1 MAADLISRGFTDVVH
16 IQSRFPDSKEA
27 GPHQIP
33 PAADRAPGT
42 GGKDRLMR
50 IGVRRLLT
58 FPNPVN
64 EYAARSV
71 AGMVVLLCIATLV
84 VRTSWP
90 LWPLALGFVA
100 RVASGPR
107 FSPFGQLATRVIA
120 PRLGPAKL
128 VPGPPK
134 RFAQTIGATLSV
146 GALVAYYLGAPT
158 VSWMLVG
165 MITAAAFLESVFGFC
180 LGCAIFGRLQAIG
193 LIPAS
198 VCEACN
204 DIRLRHRAAAAG

>member
-1 MAADLISRGFTDVVH
+1 M
-16 IQSRFPDSKEA
+16 
-27 GPHQIP
+27 
-33 PAADRAPGT
+33 
-42 GGKDRLMR
+42 LMR
-50 IGVRRLLT
+50 TAVRKLLA

-71 AGMVVLLCIATLV
+71 AAMVVLLCLATLEF
-84 VRTSWP
+84 RTPWL
-90 LWPLALGFVA
+90 LWLLALGFLA

-107 FSPFGQLATRVIA
+107 FSPFGLLATRVIA
-120 PRLGPAKL
+120 PRLGPARL

-146 GALVAYYLGAPT
+146 VALVASYLDAPT
-158 VSWMLVG
+158 VSWVLVG
-165 MITAAAFLESVFGFC
+165 MITVAAFLESVFGFC
-180 LGCAIFGRLQAIG
+180 LGCAIFGRLQAVG

-204 DIRLRHRAAAAG
+204 DIRLRSRVATGGLSVRGDG

>member
-1 MAADLISRGFTDVVH
+1 M
-16 IQSRFPDSKEA
+16 K
-27 GPHQIP
+27 
-33 PAADRAPGT
+33 
-42 GGKDRLMR
+42 K
-50 IGVRRLLT
+50 LLT

-71 AGMVVLLCIATLV
+71 AGMVVLLCIATMIF
-84 VRTSWP
+84 RTQWL

-107 FSPFGQLATRVIA
+107 FSPFGQLATKVIA
-120 PRLGPAKL
+120 PRLGQAKL

-158 VSWMLVG
+158 VSWVLVG
-165 MITAAAFLESVFGFC
+165 LITGAAFLESVFGFC
-180 LGCAIFGRLQAIG
+180 LGCTIFGWLQGIG
-193 LIPAS
+193 LIPVS

-204 DIRLRHRAAAAG
+204 DIRLRQKAAVAG

>member
-1 MAADLISRGFTDVVH
+1 MSIAA
-16 IQSRFPDSKEA
+16 SK
-27 GPHQIP
+27 
-33 PAADRAPGT
+33 
-42 GGKDRLMR
+42 
-50 IGVRRLLT
+50 LLT

-71 AGMVVLLCIATLV
+71 AAMVVVLCTATLV
-84 VRTSWP
+84 FQTPWL
-90 LWPLALGFVA
+90 LWALALGFLA

-107 FSPFGQLATRVIA
+107 FSPFGQLATKVIA
-120 PRLGPAKL
+120 PRIGPPKL

-134 RFAQTIGATLSV
+134 RFAQAIGATLSV
-146 GALVAYYLGAPT
+146 AAVVAYSVGAPT
-158 VSWMLVG
+158 LSWVLVG
-165 MITAAAFLESVFGFC
+165 LITIAALLESALGFC

-204 DIRLRHRAAAAG
+204 NISARYQAPAAG

>member
-1 MAADLISRGFTDVVH
+1 M
-16 IQSRFPDSKEA
+16 K
-27 GPHQIP
+27 
-33 PAADRAPGT
+33 
-42 GGKDRLMR
+42 K
-50 IGVRRLLT
+50 LLT

-84 VRTSWP
+84 FRTPWL

-107 FSPFGQLATRVIA
+107 FSPFGQLATKVIA

-158 VSWMLVG
+158 VSWVMVG
-165 MITAAAFLESVFGFC
+165 LITVAAFLESVFGFC
-180 LGCAIFGRLQAIG
+180 LGCAIFGKLQALG
-193 LIPAS
+193 VIPVS
-198 VCEACN
+198 VCEACS
-204 DIRLRHRAAAAG
+204 DIRLRQRAATAG